1 MHKFVVAK
9 NKAEV
14 TERFGFDW
22 YRIVRVEGGYLLF
35 ETRAAYDTWRKQK

>member
-14 TERFGFDW
+14 AERCGYDW
-22 YRIVRVEGGYLLF
+22 YKVVKVTGGYLLF